1 MSIKKPV
8 KKHVYTRDDFR
19 CRKCGAKEPL
29 QLHHVMPQRLG
40 GPDDSFNL
48 VTLCH
53 ECHKGWHA
61 IESEMGIGCMEER
74 VIKAFYIWLKEE
86 RNPNKFLQDMKLY
99 NDIKRAQGT
108 KRKKSKTK

>member
-8 KKHVYTRDDFR
+8 KKFVYSRDENK
-19 CRKCGAKEPL
+19 CRKCGDKNKL

-40 GPDDSFNL
+40 GPDDLFNL

-61 IESEMGIGCMEER
+61 IESQMNIGYMEER
-74 VIKAFYIWLKEE
+74 VVKAFYIWLKEDKDTT
-86 RNPNKFLQDMKLY
+86 KFMQDLKLY
-99 NDIKRAQGT
+99 NQIQKAKKRI
-108 KRKKSKTK
+108 